1 MRVILNAAANDHVPN
16 QIHPNGKIMWCWWN
30 LGTKW
35 CGAGDIAAHVWDL
48 GTHHKTDRCCREH
61 DFCFDVMPPRTCK
74 YGLCNNS
81 LFTK

>member
-1 MRVILNAAANDHVPN
+1 MVMD
-16 QIHPNGKIMWCWWN
+16 

-35 CGAGDIAAHVWDL
+35 CGAGDIAAHIWDL
-48 GTHHKTDRCCREH
+48 GLHYQTDRCCREH